1 MNERRLYVIVI
12 TASWI
17 ISSLSSIIMLSA
29 IFMANWKNGHL
40 LEVLEGLEVSLA
52 TVRQSQGYSSSLL
65 GHFCP
70 GSLVSFVFN
79 ISDYLVLIFR
89 KISPTQST
97 TVHFT

>member
-40 LEVLEGLEVSLA
+40 LEVLEGLEVSFA
-52 TVRQSQGYSSSLL
+52 TVR
-65 GHFCP
+65 
-70 GSLVSFVFN
+70 
-79 ISDYLVLIFR
+79 
-89 KISPTQST
+89 
-97 TVHFT
+97 